1 MAQQHGGRR
10 QRREDRCRAQQ
21 QWEACEGQAVRA
33 VQWMR
38 AATSEEVSIMPR
50 SEDDKH
56 GEGGREDGQHEAAA
70 TPQRE
75 GEEEREQTDAAQ
87 QSTAAGL

>member
-1 MAQQHGGRR
+1 MRNK
-10 QRREDRCRAQQ
+10 CR
-21 QWEACEGQAVRA
+21 V
-33 VQWMR
+33 
-38 AATSEEVSIMPR
+38 PR
-50 SEDDKH
+50 TKSTERV
-56 GEGGREDGQHEAAA
+56 GEGGREDAQHEAAA